1 MGQALSDS
9 SSVCTGVG
17 WLYPCTA
24 RLTNSSEQLRG
35 KLKLLFVVRVVVVL
49 QLCGGATNKL
59 AASARAGTPG
69 RGCSDPLA
77 RLSLSFTLT
86 TNLVVG
92 AEMTRV
98 VVRGEWQIPAICNC
112 ASQCGVKGQS
122 TFLRPPDSPV
132 GSEPRVSVLIRS
144 LQPAARRALTFG
156 SRRKPLLAPT
166 LTLRTWSVR

>member
-1 MGQALSDS
+1 MGQAMLDS
-9 SSVCTGVG
+9 STVYTEAG

-49 QLCGGATNKL
+49 QLRGGATNKL

-98 VVRGEWQIPAICNC
+98 VVRGKWQIPAICNC
-112 ASQCGVKGQS
+112 ASQCGVRVNRPS
-122 TFLRPPDSPV
+122 FAPPDISSGQRATRFGAYPLAAASRTA
-132 GSEPRVSVLIRS
+132 GIDIRF
-144 LQPAARRALTFG
+144 P
-156 SRRKPLLAPT
+156 P
-166 LTLRTWSVR
+166 